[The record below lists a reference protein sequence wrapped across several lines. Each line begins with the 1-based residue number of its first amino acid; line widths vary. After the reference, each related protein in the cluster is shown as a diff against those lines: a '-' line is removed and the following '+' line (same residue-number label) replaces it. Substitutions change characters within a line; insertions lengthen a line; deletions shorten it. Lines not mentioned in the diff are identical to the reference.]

1 MMTALVIDA
10 GTPRF
15 LGILSVSDG
24 KYTWYRGESIREG
37 VARIY
42 ASDQVITFNGDRYD
56 LAERGGF
63 PELQNLPPTVAHVD
77 MMAQCWQADQEFFGK
92 GLRQIYVLLFGG
104 VPAFPDTYEGDNERD
119 CYMTLKLFEL
129 WKAGRLRA
137 P

>member
-1 MMTALVIDA
+1 MTALVIDI

-15 LGILSVSDG
+15 LGILSISDM
-24 KYTWYRGESIREG
+24 KYTSYKGESTREG
-37 VARIY
+37 IARIY
-42 ASDQVITFNGDRYD
+42 ASDQLITFNGDRYD

-77 MMAQCWQADQEFFGK
+77 MMAECWQADQRFFGK
-92 GLRQIYVLLFGG
+92 GLRKIYDLLFDS
-104 VPAFPDTYEGDNERD
+104 VPAFPDTYEGDNELD
-119 CYMTLKLFEL
+119 CYMALKLFEL